1 MGALLNRRRYMGYK
15 PPQGFT
21 GLRLVAV
28 EDTTFTFTF
37 QSSVT
42 TQQFNYIEYSVDD
55 GITWTKIQNVNSSV
69 ISGTTPTILQGN
81 ALCVRGDGIS
91 LINNLSN
98 PFISS
103 TGLFD
108 LEGDIMS
115 VLGRGE
121 IIMPSNNYAHAFRFI
136 FRASKARKANNLI
149 LSAKDMKNSCYNG
162 MFYGCTE
169 LTDAPF
175 VSYTT
180 AAQGCCYEMFR
191 GCSSLVNTQEELP
204 SVLAATCF
212 QGMYNGC
219 SSLVNAPALPATTL
233 VTNCYHSMFSNCS
246 SLKYIKCMSLTEL
259 STTYSFW
266 WVNGVP
272 KGGIFVKNSAAT
284 WPDSFGRS
292 LIPSESGAWTVVLAD
307 S

>member
-1 MGALLNRRRYMGYK
+1 
-15 PPQGFT
+15 
-21 GLRLVAV
+21 
-28 EDTTFTFTF
+28 
-37 QSSVT
+37 
-42 TQQFNYIEYSVDD
+42 
-55 GITWTKIQNVNSSV
+55 
-69 ISGTTPTILQGN
+69 
-81 ALCVRGDGIS
+81 
-91 LINNLSN
+91 
-98 PFISS
+98 
-103 TGLFD
+103 
-108 LEGDIMS
+108 MS
-115 VLGRGE
+115 VLGRDE
-121 IIMPSNNYAHAFRFI
+121 IIMPSNNYTHAFRSI
-136 FRASKARKANNLI
+136 FKDSKARKANNLI
-149 LSAKDMKNSCYNG
+149 LSAKDMKDNCYQG

-180 AAQGCCYEMFR
+180 AAQSCCYEMFR
-191 GCSSLVNTQEELP
+191 GCAKLVNTQEELP

-212 QGMYNGC
+212 QSMYAEC

-266 WVNGVP
+266 WVMNVP

-284 WPDSFGRS
+284 WPDSFSRS
-292 LIPSESGAWTVVLAD
+292 SIPSESGAWTVVLAD